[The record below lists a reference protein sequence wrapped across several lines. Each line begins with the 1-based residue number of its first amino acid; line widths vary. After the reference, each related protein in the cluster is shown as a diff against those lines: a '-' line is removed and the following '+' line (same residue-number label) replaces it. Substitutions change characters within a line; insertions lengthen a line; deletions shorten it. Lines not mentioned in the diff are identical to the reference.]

1 MSPAGV
7 EEAETPPGLHLH
19 PIEAIMHAEMGAFR
33 VDIEICR
40 AGRRANWARVRGVLV
55 DSGSEM
61 TWLPE
66 ARLRSIG
73 VEMFKRDQVFV
84 MANGREITRDV
95 GIAVIRSGEFKTV
108 DEVVFARSGAHSFLG
123 ARTLEGFNASVDS
136 RRKRLVA
143 VDPRRA
149 FASRSG
155 KHAFTQD
162 AESVQTLVYP
172 GTP

>member
-1 MSPAGV
+1 
-7 EEAETPPGLHLH
+7 
-19 PIEAIMHAEMGAFR
+19 
-33 VDIEICR
+33 
-40 AGRRANWARVRGVLV
+40 
-55 DSGSEM
+55 M
-61 TWLPE
+61 TSLPE
-66 ARLRSIG
+66 ATLRSIG
-73 VEMFKRDQVFV
+73 VEMFKRDQVFA
-84 MANGREITRDV
+84 MANGQEITRDV

-108 DEVVFARSGAHSFLG
+108 DEVVFARSGDHSFLG
-123 ARTLEGFNASVDS
+123 GRTLEGFNASVDS